1 MSSLLSR
8 SSRTRRPSPVL
19 TVLVVLLGFLTLP
32 MSMSGTTVAIPRIGE
47 ELHASGASLQWVVTG
62 YFLTASS
69 FMLVSGSLGDLF
81 GRRRIF
87 ALGAAVYTVGALGSA
102 TAGDIALLDVARTL
116 SGAGAAGVMAGG
128 GAILAAT
135 FEGAARTR
143 AFAAMGTISG
153 IGLATGPTLSGWMVG
168 GLGWR
173 VTFGLFAAAGLVIL
187 LGVAFVGESRAEHR
201 PKVDRPGVASFIG
214 GLALLM
220 FGITQGAQAGWGSPR
235 VLGPVG
241 GGLLLLA
248 VFVAVER
255 RSDHPVLDLTLV
267 RDRRFMGWCLAAL
280 AVPVGSSGVLVFLP
294 TYLQGANGLSARD
307 AGLSML
313 MLTAPVL
320 FLPAA
325 GGRLVNR
332 GVPAR
337 YLAGLALV
345 LLAGGNAWL
354 TVLHPGISSLALLG
368 PLLAIGTG
376 NGLVAGIIDA
386 QAMSLVEPARVGM
399 AAGFLNTVKGGG
411 NALVLAVIG
420 AVLTSL
426 IQARTGSGELAGRIA
441 AGDLSGPGRALHA
454 AQFTDAWHIVLWSVA
469 ALCALGAFTVHA
481 LLAPGARP
489 VTLPGDA
496 ADSRTGRTLSAK
508 I

>member
-1 MSSLLSR
+1 MPSEF
-8 SSRTRRPSPVL
+8 SRTRRPG
-19 TVLVVLLGFLTLP
+19 TVMTALVVLLGFLTLP

-47 ELHASGASLQWVVTG
+47 DLHATGAALQWVLTG

-69 FMLVSGSLGDLF
+69 FMLVSGSLADLF

-87 ALGAAVYTVGALGSA
+87 ATGAVLYAAGALGSA
-102 TAGDIALLDVARTL
+102 TATDIAMLDVARTL

-128 GAILAAT
+128 GALLAAT
-135 FEGAARTR
+135 FQGAARTR
-143 AFAAMGTISG
+143 AFAAMGTMSG
-153 IGLATGPTLSGWMVG
+153 IGLAIGPTLSGWMVG

-173 VTFGLFAAAGLVIL
+173 VTFALFAVSGLLIL
-187 LGVAFVGESRAEHR
+187 LGSFFVAESRADRR
-201 PKVDRPGVASFIG
+201 PKVDRPGAASFIG

-235 VLGPVG
+235 VLGPVAAG
-241 GGLLLLA
+241 ALLLV
-248 VFVAVER
+248 VFVTVER
-255 RSDHPVLDLTLV
+255 RSDHPVLDLTLI
-267 RDRRFMGWCLAAL
+267 RDRRFLGWCLAAL

-294 TYLQGANGLSARD
+294 TYLQGVNGLSARD
-307 AGLSML
+307 AGLTML

-320 FLPAA
+320 FLPAM

-337 YLAGLALV
+337 HLAALALL

-354 TVLHPGISSLALLG
+354 TVLHPGVTPLALLG
-368 PLLAIGTG
+368 PLLSIGVG

-426 IQARTGSGELAGRIA
+426 LQARTGSAELAGRIA
-441 AGDLSGPGRALHA
+441 AGDLSGPERALHA
-454 AQFTDAWHIVLWSVA
+454 AQFTDAWHLVLWSVA
-469 ALCALGAFTVHA
+469 ALCAVGALTVHR
-481 LLAPGARP
+481 LLVPAARP
-489 VTLPGDA
+489 VKVSGEESRP
-496 ADSRTGRTLSAK
+496 RTGRTLSAK

>member
-1 MSSLLSR
+1 MPSESP
-8 SSRTRRPSPVL
+8 RTRRPSPVM

-47 ELHASGASLQWVVTG
+47 DLHASGASLQWVVTG

-69 FMLVSGSLGDLF
+69 LMLVSGSLGDLF

-87 ALGAAVYTVGALGSA
+87 SIGAAVYTAGALGSA
-102 TAGDIALLDVARTL
+102 VVNDILLLDVARTL

-128 GAILAAT
+128 GAILAST
-135 FEGAARTR
+135 FQGAARTR
-143 AFAAMGTISG
+143 AFAAMGTMGG
-153 IGLATGPTLSGWMVG
+153 IGLAIGPTFSGWMVG

-173 VTFGLFAAAGLVIL
+173 TTFGVFAAAGLVIL
-187 LGVAFVGESRAEHR
+187 LGTAFIGESRADHR

-235 VLGPVG
+235 VLGPVAAG
-241 GGLLLLA
+241 ILLLV
-248 VFVAVER
+248 VFAAVER

-267 RDRRFMGWCLAAL
+267 RDRRFMGWSLAAL

-294 TYLQGANGLSARD
+294 TYLQGVNGLSARD

-320 FLPAA
+320 VLPAA

-332 GVPAR
+332 GIPAR
-337 YLAGLALV
+337 FLVGLALL

-354 TVLHPGISSLALLG
+354 TVLHPGISALALLG

-376 NGLVAGIIDA
+376 NGLVVGIIDA

-399 AAGFLNTVKGGG
+399 AAGFLNTVKGGA
-411 NALVLAVIG
+411 NALVVAVVG

-426 IQARTGSGELAGRIA
+426 IQARTGSAELAGKIA
-441 AGDLSGPGRALHA
+441 AGDLSGPAEALHA

-469 ALCALGAFTVHA
+469 ALCALGAVTVHL
-481 LLAPGARP
+481 LLAPAGPVKVSGGA
-489 VTLPGDA
+489 DS
-496 ADSRTGRTLSAK
+496 SRTGRTLSAK